1 MHDAFFVAIIG
12 IGIVIPESLR
22 IAVVLPG
29 SSSDTSS
36 DYVTIFSIVPVIIS
50 SSAFIIILV
59 MITITSLV

>member
-1 MHDAFFVAIIG
+1 MHNAFFVAIIG
-12 IGIVIPESLR
+12 IGIVIPESLW
-22 IAVVLPG
+22 IAVVLSG
-29 SSSDTSS
+29 SSS